1 MARVIE
7 TQTKVVAVTPGKI
20 WVATDP
26 QGCTACQKPCGLS
39 TLGKLSALSQLVPIH
54 CDVPIAV
61 GEEVKLTS
69 TEGDLFQAGLLAY
82 MMPATFTVGGAGL
95 ATVLEGSDLSAILG
109 ALMGF
114 ILGLFLMYLLGRQT
128 QRLQVT
134 QESISLGERS

>member
-20 WVATDP
+20 WVTAGP

-39 TLGKLSALSQLVPIH
+39 TLGKFSALSQLVPIH

-61 GEEVKLTS
+61 GEEVKLIS
-69 TEGDLFQAGLLAY
+69 TEGDLFQAGVLAY
-82 MMPATFTVGGAGL
+82 MMPAAFTVGGAGL

-114 ILGLFLMYLLGRQT
+114 MLGLFLMHLLGRQT
-128 QRLQVT
+128 QRLQVI
-134 QESISLGERS
+134 QDSISSGEHP